1 MEKTL
6 PKTIA
11 DLQHFATILNAS
23 KYENIPAHA
32 IPKPKFS
39 DANANALT
47 NAVLFDMTNVRGGA
61 CYRINNVGVYDSKRG
76 VYRKGGTRKGIPD
89 IIGVI
94 NGRFYGVEIKFG
106 RDRQSADQR
115 VIELEIQ
122 SAGGVYFIA
131 TSFADYAQKM
141 SDVEQI
147 TR

>member
-1 MEKTL
+1 MKNQL
-6 PKTIA
+6 PTTIA
-11 DLQHFATILNAS
+11 ELQHFAMELNRT
-23 KYENIPAHA
+23 KYENVPTHA

-47 NAVLFDMTNVRGGA
+47 NAVLFDMVNVRNGA

-89 IIGVI
+89 IVGVI

-106 RDRQSADQR
+106 SDRQSADQR
-115 VIELEIQ
+115 VIELEIRD
-122 SAGGVYFIA
+122 AGGIYFIA
-131 TSFADYAQKM
+131 KSFADYAQKM

-147 TR
+147 AR

>member
-1 MEKTL
+1 MEKIL

-11 DLQHFATILNAS
+11 NLQHFAMTLNRD
-23 KYENIPAHA
+23 KYENVPAHA

-39 DANANALT
+39 DADANSLT
-47 NAVLFDMTNVRGGA
+47 NAVLFDLTNVRGCA

-89 IIGVI
+89 IVGVI
-94 NGRFYGVEIKFG
+94 DGRFYGIEIKHG

-115 VIELEIQ
+115 VIELEIK

-131 TSFADYAQKM
+131 TSFSDYVQKM
-141 SDVEQI
+141 ADVEQI